1 MDARHLDLKVGD
13 EVDFHQHQSNKDTP
27 GWFGPADVVDLSR
40 LDHGQIS
47 VRYNNKV
54 REVMTQNVRRH
65 LFFLVFL
72 AQRVATDI
80 PSVWRTIR
88 QAIEHLDSNLLMFVG
103 YVRQL
108 KGMHWSQNNAKLPG
122 IFEAIKFLSENHLN
136 ILFVM
141 AARLGIGISGTKSLA
156 GYSSSTTLLWKPQ
169 WQYVQVIEQAQD
181 ANGRSGQVNL
191 RRLYPDDWS
200 ELRMLQLFTSAD
212 AEEEQEAQE
221 PEDANRRSPNPP
233 PSSGQ
238 QSLDGDL
245 HPPRGPLSTIDE
257 ADEAH
262 EGLDSFLLN
271 EDPDLQRV
279 LSDTKENLS
288 SVLEDCGESL
298 SAEPAVE
305 PELDDRLPLNL
316 MAYAS
321 QLCTEAFAADVEIRD
336 LYPDEEVLFEFAVYP
351 PMTNTVPDAP
361 PVGEDEMLVFKT
373 SPKTGTRMQ
382 VTT

>member
-72 AQRVATDI
+72 AQRVATDTF

-136 ILFVM
+136 ILSVT

-169 WQYVQVIEQAQD
+169 WQ
-181 ANGRSGQVNL
+181 
-191 RRLYPDDWS
+191 
-200 ELRMLQLFTSAD
+200 
-212 AEEEQEAQE
+212 
-221 PEDANRRSPNPP
+221 
-233 PSSGQ
+233 
-238 QSLDGDL
+238 
-245 HPPRGPLSTIDE
+245 
-257 ADEAH
+257 
-262 EGLDSFLLN
+262 
-271 EDPDLQRV
+271 
-279 LSDTKENLS
+279 
-288 SVLEDCGESL
+288 
-298 SAEPAVE
+298 
-305 PELDDRLPLNL
+305 
-316 MAYAS
+316 
-321 QLCTEAFAADVEIRD
+321 
-336 LYPDEEVLFEFAVYP
+336 
-351 PMTNTVPDAP
+351 
-361 PVGEDEMLVFKT
+361 
-373 SPKTGTRMQ
+373 
-382 VTT
+382 